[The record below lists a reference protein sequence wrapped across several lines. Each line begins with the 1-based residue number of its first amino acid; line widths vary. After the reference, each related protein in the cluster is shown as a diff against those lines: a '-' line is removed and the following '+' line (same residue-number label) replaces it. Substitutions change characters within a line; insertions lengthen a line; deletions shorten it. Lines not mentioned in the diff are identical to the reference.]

1 MNGYLVHLAEMVEHA
16 RHLREQMKRGDERAG
31 WYLVLLARHW
41 AETRSRMLQEPY
53 DEKVSARASEL
64 ARAFVRILKGEEDTR
79 EE

>member
-1 MNGYLVHLAEMVEHA
+1 MNGYLVHLAEMVDHA
-16 RHLREQMKRGDERAG
+16 RYLREQMKRGDERSG

-41 AETRSRMLQEPY
+41 AETRTRMLQEPY